1 IMTTAQK
8 VSSTY
13 LELQDGGSGL
23 ATGHGE
29 VWWHLDDSMK
39 FKQYGWRSGTSE
51 DAYSSQTLIGNWN
64 EEHFSVSSATRSR
77 PMPSQVNTKGITLAH
92 SGHSTTNLKKQVGA
106 FPGHQP
112 QLDPAQVKRTPN
124 STYQLDYD
132 RKGQGGHGE

>member
-1 IMTTAQK
+1 MSD
-8 VSSTY
+8 SSFCSM
-13 LELQDGGSGL
+13 LR

-51 DAYSSQTLIGNWN
+51 DAYTNQTLIGNWN
-64 EEHFSVSSATRSR
+64 EERFSVSSATRSR
-77 PMPSQVNTKGITLAH
+77 PLPTQFAH
-92 SGHSTTNLKKQVGA
+92 YFTTTHTSDYGTHASAVTSSTDLKKQVGA

-124 STYQLDYD
+124 STYQLDYNS
-132 RKGQGGHGE
+132 KGQGGHSE